1 MKYILKNG
9 KEISIRRP
17 CDEHEEI
24 FSLMT
29 TLADES
35 DNFPFTS
42 EDFGLDSRNVGAFAD
57 YLNGR
62 ENSVFYIAEADSR
75 IVALGY
81 LEGGKR
87 ARTAHCVNLGM
98 GVLEEFSNEG
108 IGTALLKELIRF
120 AAEGEYIAKI
130 DLQVKSDNTR
140 AIALYKK
147 CGFVPEGKTSRALF
161 IDGEFYDYL
170 NMGLIID

>member
-17 CDEHEEI
+17 VDEHEEI
-24 FSLMT
+24 FSLIRK
-29 TLADES
+29 LSDES

-42 EDFGLDSRNVGAFAD
+42 EDFGLDSRNIGAFAD
-57 YLNGR
+57 YLNSR

-75 IVALGY
+75 IVGLGY

-87 ARTAHCVNLGM
+87 ARTAHCVNLGI
-98 GVLEEFSNEG
+98 GVFDEFSNKG
-108 IGTALLKELIRF
+108 IGTAILKELIRF
-120 AAEGEYIAKI
+120 ASEGEYIAKI
-130 DLQVKSDNTR
+130 DLQVKSDNTK

>member
-17 CDEHEEI
+17 VDENEEI
-24 FSLMT
+24 FSLIKI
-29 TLADES
+29 LSDES

-42 EDFGLDSRNVGAFAD
+42 EDFGLDSRNIGAFAD
-57 YLNGR
+57 YLNSR

-75 IVALGY
+75 IVGLGY

-87 ARTAHCVNLGM
+87 ARTAHCVNLGI
-98 GVLEEFSNEG
+98 GVLDEFSNKG
-108 IGTALLKELIRF
+108 IGTAILKELIRF
-120 AAEGEYIAKI
+120 ASEGEYIAKI
-130 DLQVKSDNTR
+130 DLQVKSDNIK

>member
-17 CDEHEEI
+17 ADEHEEI
-24 FSLMT
+24 FSLIKI
-29 TLADES
+29 LSDES

-42 EDFGLDSRNVGAFAD
+42 EDFGLDSRNIGAFAD
-57 YLNGR
+57 YLNSR

-75 IVALGY
+75 IVGLGY

-87 ARTAHCVNLGM
+87 ARTAHCVNLGI
-98 GVLEEFSNEG
+98 GVLDEFSNKG
-108 IGTALLKELIRF
+108 IGTAILKELIRF
-120 AAEGEYIAKI
+120 ASEGEYIAKI
-130 DLQVKSDNTR
+130 DLQVKSDNTK

>member
-17 CDEHEEI
+17 VDENEEI
-24 FSLMT
+24 FSLIKI
-29 TLADES
+29 LSDES

-42 EDFGLDSRNVGAFAD
+42 EDFGLDSRNIGAFAD
-57 YLNGR
+57 YLNSR

-75 IVALGY
+75 IVGLGY

-87 ARTAHCVNLGM
+87 ARTAHCVNLGI
-98 GVLEEFSNEG
+98 GVLDEFSNKG
-108 IGTALLKELIRF
+108 IGNAILKELIRF
-120 AAEGEYIAKI
+120 ASEGEYIAKI
-130 DLQVKSDNTR
+130 DLQVKSDNTK